1 MPVRSDPHEFDPL
14 RRLRAA
20 KPLLFAARKKTV
32 NPYQDLNMLGI
43 STSWKSAAVTCGEEL
58 FTAVRRM
65 DVSCLELEYRIP
77 DIVYSQLRP
86 LLKKS
91 DVRVV
96 SLHNF
101 CPLPPMVTRSMAS
114 GDLFLLSSP
123 DHEERAEAV
132 KWTLRTLECAN
143 DLEAQ
148 AVVLHCGRIEMD
160 HGIQIIHDYFDRG
173 RIESEQAQ
181 EFIQAKVAL
190 REEKKT
196 KYLDALRF
204 SLEKIARA
212 ADSLHIRIGLENRC
226 AYFELPGPDD
236 FELLFTEFDGA
247 PLYYW
252 HDAGHAGVNEAL
264 TLGTQEGLLKRYAD
278 RLLGIHF
285 HDVDGRRDHLP
296 PGKGTI
302 DFGAIKAQLKED
314 VIGIMELKPGTAD
327 KEVREGISFLREQ
340 GLG

>member
-1 MPVRSDPHEFDPL
+1 
-14 RRLRAA
+14 
-20 KPLLFAARKKTV
+20 
-32 NPYQDLNMLGI
+32 MLGI
-43 STSWKSAAVTCGEEL
+43 STSWKSTAVTRGAELFAAV
-58 FTAVRRM
+58 RQM

-77 DIVYSQLRP
+77 DIVYAQLRP

-101 CPLPPMVTRSMAS
+101 CPIPPAVKRSMAS

-123 DHEERAEAV
+123 DHDERAEAV

-143 DLEAQ
+143 DLEVQ

-160 HGIQIIHDYFDRG
+160 HGIQIIQDYFDRG
-173 RIESEQAQ
+173 DIETAAAQ
-181 EFIQAKVAL
+181 DFIRTRLQL
-190 REEKKT
+190 REEKKA

-226 AYFELPGPDD
+226 GYFELPGPDD
-236 FELLFTEFDGA
+236 FELLFAEFDGA

-252 HDAGHAGVNEAL
+252 HDVGHAGVNEAL
-264 TLGTQEGLLKRYAD
+264 TLGTQEALLKRYAN

-285 HDVDGRRDHLP
+285 HDVDGRRDHLA

-302 DFGAIKAQLKED
+302 DFSAIKAHLKEA

-327 KEVREGISFLREQ
+327 EEVKAGISFMRER